1 MMENLTL
8 GGINTEILFIV
19 TFCGGVFAIYKAV
32 KSAIDK
38 GLKPIYDKINVV
50 DMNATKNFLV
60 PKIAELKAGNKLDEV
75 TRKQVIDQYEHYISI
90 GGNSFIKLEYDKLVK
105 EGKI

>member
-1 MMENLTL
+1 MENLTL
-8 GGINTEILFIV
+8 GGINAEVLFLV
-19 TFCGGVFAIYKAV
+19 TFCGGIFAIYKAV

-38 GLKPIYDKINVV
+38 GFKPIYDKINVV

-60 PKIAELKAGNKLDEV
+60 PKIAELKAGEKLDDV